1 MLHRNLR
8 VMQKDVAKETV
19 NTSRGDSPC
28 WKRRNL
34 CQTMVIQKLTYMVDR
49 VVNSNTLVTWGP
61 KLVPNGQLCSGI
73 LLERFISAD
82 DAVMLEIVIGF
93 VNFSLD
99 SGPPARV
106 SSCSEVSF
114 QVGSKNFPSGTSAKW
129 GND

>member
-34 CQTMVIQKLTYMVDR
+34 CQTMMIQKLTYMVDR

-61 KLVPNGQLCSGI
+61 NLVPNGQLCSGI

-82 DAVMLEIVIGF
+82 DAVNVGNCDWICKLLF
-93 VNFSLD
+93 RL
-99 SGPPARV
+99 GPI
-106 SSCSEVSF
+106 C
-114 QVGSKNFPSGTSAKW
+114 TS
-129 GND
+129 